1 MAIRLSTKG
10 RYGVRAMIELAEK
23 YGQGPVLVRSIAE
36 HQEIS
41 NKYLHAL
48 LAALKAAKL
57 VRSVRGS
64 GGGYAL
70 ARPPAE
76 IRLDEILQA
85 LEGPLAIVDCV
96 LDGAICDRADCC
108 AARDTWAELSHA
120 IESALAGITLEA
132 LLSKQQLL
140 DAAAARR
147 KDGERCVKRARVNAT

>member
-1 MAIRLSTKG
+1 MSIRLSTKG

-23 YGQGPVLVRSIAE
+23 FGQGPVLVRSIAE

-41 NKYLHAL
+41 TKYLHAL

-70 ARPPAE
+70 VRPPAE

-85 LEGPLAIVDCV
+85 LEGPLSIVDCV
-96 LDGAICDRADCC
+96 LDSSVCDRACHC
-108 AARDTWAELSHA
+108 AARDTWAEVSHA
-120 IESALAGITLEA
+120 IESTLAGITLED
-132 LLSKQQLL
+132 LLSRQQLK
-140 DAAAARR
+140 DATSPR
-147 KDGERCVKRARVNAT
+147 

>member
-1 MAIRLSTKG
+1 MSIRLSTKG

-41 NKYLHAL
+41 LKYLHAL

-76 IRLDEILQA
+76 IRLDEILLA
-85 LEGPLAIVDCV
+85 LEGPLAVVDCV
-96 LDGAICDRADCC
+96 LDGSVCDRAHRC
-108 AARDTWAELSHA
+108 AARDTWAALSDV
-120 IESALAGITLEA
+120 IERTLAGITLED
-132 LLSKQQLL
+132 LLSKQQLK
-140 DAAAARR
+140 DAAAAR
-147 KDGERCVKRARVNAT
+147 